1 VLRGTS
7 PGPRGESDRFDGV
20 RSPWL
25 LVALAAVATGCG
37 GPAAAPYDGPR
48 GPETF
53 YACALFPASEA
64 RAELPG
70 LDIGQ
75 ASGPLDASSGTKY
88 ARCAYGYGPQ
98 AIAVA
103 SLEIRRHPDPTVL
116 RRKLEAS
123 LPLLKRLTQNDVAA
137 VPGLGDVAYWA
148 GAELR
153 LLKIGWRDLEL
164 LVTVA
169 PTVAPGGDP
178 GFNRAAA
185 ERIGRRALAR
195 LAGEPVPDELQ
206 IGPRSVTLG
215 EPPPDQP

>member
-1 VLRGTS
+1 V
-7 PGPRGESDRFDGV
+7 RFP
-20 RSPWL
+20 SL
-25 LVALAAVATGCG
+25 LLALSALAAGCG

-64 RAELPG
+64 KAELRD

-75 ASGPLDASSGTKY
+75 ASGPLDASSGTKF

-98 AIAVA
+98 AIVVA
-103 SLEIRRHPDPTVL
+103 SLEIRRHPDPAVL
-116 RRKLEAS
+116 RRKMEAS
-123 LPLLKRLTQNDVAA
+123 LPLLNRLTKNDVVAI
-137 VPGLGDVAYWA
+137 PDLGDVAYWA

-169 PTVAPGGDP
+169 PTVAPGDDP
-178 GFNRAAA
+178 AYNRKSA

-195 LAGEPVPDELQ
+195 LAGEPVPEELQ
-206 IGPRSVTLG
+206 LEPRSVTLG
-215 EPPPDQP
+215 EGAPQQ